1 MTSTHKG
8 NNMSERRIRITDFDK
23 KRLEELIRVA
33 EDFGN
38 RERKDLA
45 LLARELVEAE
55 IVTSKEIPEDVVTMN
70 SKVILLDVDSGELM
84 NLVLVFPQDADA
96 DLGMISI
103 LAPVGT
109 AILGYSKGSTV
120 EWPVPSGIR
129 RLRIEEILYQPEAAG
144 DYHL

>member
-1 MTSTHKG
+1 MTTTHKG
-8 NNMSERRIRITDFDK
+8 NNMSERRICITDFDK

-38 RERKDLA
+38 RERKDLG

-70 SKVILLDVDSGELM
+70 SKVILLDVDSGERM
-84 NLVLVFPQDADA
+84 NFVLVFPQDADA

-109 AILGYSKGSTV
+109 AILGYSKGCTV